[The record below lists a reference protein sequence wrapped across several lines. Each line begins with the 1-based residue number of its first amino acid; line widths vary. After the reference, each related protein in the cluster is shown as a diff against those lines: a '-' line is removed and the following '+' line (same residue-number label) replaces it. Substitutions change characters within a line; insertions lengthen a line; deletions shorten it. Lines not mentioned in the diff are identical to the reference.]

1 MNYKDLE
8 LKNGNVV
15 ELNDGRKYLY
25 LENIDTQYTRDYE
38 TKDAFVCIDEEHN
51 SWDRAV
57 NFDVNSIVAIYRVYH
72 PYCFVAN
79 EHHMPER
86 MLRETD
92 NLYHVRNIT
101 PPPKKMTIEE
111 IEAELGY
118 KIEIV
123 ND

>member
-15 ELNDGRKYLY
+15 EMKDGRKYLY
-25 LENIDTQYTRDYE
+25 LENIDTQYTKND
-38 TKDAFVCIDEEHN
+38 DIHDVFVGINCEYA
-51 SWDRAV
+51 SWDRANYFNV
-57 NFDVNSIVAIYRVYH
+57 DSIVAIYRVTH

-79 EHHMPER
+79 EEYMPER
-86 MLRETD
+86 MLCD
-92 NLYHVRNIT
+92 NLHYVKKVT
-101 PPPKKMTIEE
+101 PPKRMTKAE

-123 ND
+123 N